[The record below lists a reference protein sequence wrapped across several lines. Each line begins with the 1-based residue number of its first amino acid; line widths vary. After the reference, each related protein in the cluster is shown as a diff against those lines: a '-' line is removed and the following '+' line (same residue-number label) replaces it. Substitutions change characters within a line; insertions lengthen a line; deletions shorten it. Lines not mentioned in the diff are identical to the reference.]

1 MPNYL
6 SRANRNPDILF
17 AGLLTQAKTL
27 RPGFDVD
34 RVRRAY
40 DFSKAAHGYQL
51 RRSGDPYITHCVEV
65 GLILVELLEIRIDE
79 TLIIAALLHDV
90 VEDTQITL
98 DEVEQRFGPAVA
110 RLVDALTKISGLQLG
125 DRSKVHEQ
133 ANTFRKMLLSM
144 AKDIRVVLIKL
155 ADRLHNMRTLEHLK
169 RERALDIA
177 RETIDIY
184 APLAHRLGIAAIK
197 WELED
202 LAFKHLNPEL
212 YRELSGKVE
221 MRRGERE
228 RYLEEVK
235 AQVHRRCVQ
244 MGIKAEVQGRPKHF
258 YSIAKKMQDQ
268 GRPFEEIYDL
278 LGIRIVTTAVD
289 DCYKALGAVH
299 NLYTPLH
306 DRFIDYIATPKSNMY
321 QSLHTTVVGPRNVMV
336 EVQIRTREMH
346 RVAEL
351 GVAAHYTYKEGG
363 EVDPATGQAWA
374 AIMRQTAQWSEDATT
389 PDEFLEY
396 LKIGLYQDEV
406 FVFTPRGDLVRL
418 AKGSTPVDF
427 AYHIHTQVGEH
438 TVGAR
443 VNGRIV
449 PLRHQLASGDHV
461 EIITSPHAQ
470 PSADW
475 LGFVQTSRASSKI
488 RRWLKAQRFEQS
500 TQLGRE
506 MFEREVRRLRLKAPS
521 PEELGDVAQALGYE
535 NPDNL
540 YAALGNGDV
549 GLKQVIAKAF
559 PEAVEREER
568 PRRPFSLEGLR
579 DLARRPARGVSIP
592 GLDNLMISFAKCCM
606 PVPGD
611 RITGI
616 ITRGRGVTVPRVNCP
631 NAFDGRVEPERR
643 IRVDWDAGRDQA
655 FLVKLLV
662 TGNERRGLLADVAK
676 AVSATDTNIRTAD
689 MGAEASRAR
698 GTFYVEVRNL
708 RHLERVIKAIK
719 EVKGVTE
726 VERHQVFG
734 DARIEDLGEEP
745 RTEEE
750 AG

>member
-1 MPNYL
+1 MSNQL
-6 SRANRNPDILF
+6 SPSNRNPDILF

-27 RPGFDVD
+27 RPRFDVD

-40 DFSKAAHGYQL
+40 DFSKEAHGYQL
-51 RRSGDPYITHCVEV
+51 RRSGDPYITHCVEAA
-65 GLILVELLEIRIDE
+65 LILVELLETSIDE
-79 TLIIAALLHDV
+79 TIIIAALLHDV
-90 VEDTQITL
+90 VEDTEVTL
-98 DEVEQRFGPAVA
+98 DDVEHRFGPTVA
-110 RLVDALTKISGLQLG
+110 RLVDALTKISGLPTGGRL
-125 DRSKVHEQ
+125 HEQ

-169 RERALDIA
+169 RERAVSIA
-177 RETIDIY
+177 RETLDIY

-202 LAFKHLNPEL
+202 LSFKHLNPEL
-212 YRELSGKVE
+212 YRELAGKVE
-221 MRRGERE
+221 MRRVERE
-228 RYLEEVK
+228 RYLEEIK
-235 AQVHRRCVQ
+235 GTVHRRLVE
-244 MGIKAEVQGRPKHF
+244 MGIKADVQGRPKHF

-278 LGIRIVTTAVD
+278 LGIRVVTTSVE
-289 DCYKALGAVH
+289 DCYKAIGAVH
-299 NLYTPLH
+299 SLYTPIH
-306 DRFIDYIATPKSNMY
+306 DRFTDYIATPKSNMY
-321 QSLHTTVVGPRNVMV
+321 QSLHTTVVGPRNVTI

-346 RVAEL
+346 RVGEL
-351 GVAAHYTYKEGG
+351 GVAAHYSYKGGG
-363 EVDPATGQAWA
+363 EADPAAASALA
-374 AIMRQTAQWSEDATT
+374 AIMKQTAQWSEDATT

-406 FVFTPRGDLVRL
+406 YVFTPRGDLMHL
-418 AKGSTPVDF
+418 PKGSSPIDF

-449 PLRHQLASGDHV
+449 PLRSALTSGDHV

-475 LGFVQTSRASSKI
+475 LGMVQTSRARSKI
-488 RRWLKAQRFEQS
+488 RRWLKSQRHEQS
-500 TQLGRE
+500 TALGRE
-506 MFEREVRRLRLKAPS
+506 MFEKEVKRLRLKLPGA
-521 PEELGDVAQALGYE
+521 EELHDIAQALGYE
-535 NPDNL
+535 GAENL
-540 YAALGNGDV
+540 FAALGNGDI
-549 GLKQVIAKAF
+549 GLKQVVTKAF
-559 PEAVEREER
+559 PGEIEREER

-579 DLARRPARGVSIP
+579 DLARLPARGVSIQ
-592 GLDNLMISFAKCCM
+592 GLQNLMISFAKCCM

-616 ITRGRGVTVPRVNCP
+616 ITRGRGVTVHRLNCP
-631 NAFDGRVEPERR
+631 NAFEGRVEPERR
-643 IRVDWDAGRDQA
+643 VRVDWDVDRDQA

-662 TGNERRGLLADVAK
+662 TGVERRGLLADVAK
-676 AVSATDTNIRTAD
+676 AVSTTDTNIRTAD
-689 MGAEASRAR
+689 IGAVAEQVH

-708 RHLERVIKAIK
+708 RHLGRVIKAVK
-719 EVKGVTE
+719 DVKGVTG
-726 VERHQVFG
+726 VERHQIFG
-734 DARIEDLGEEP
+734 DARIEDSEDEP
-745 RTEEE
+745 EVE